1 MGWPRAVAPPWMLTF
16 SCGSLKS
23 VMAAMVTTANASLI
37 SYRSTSSAFQPV
49 LANRFF
55 KAPTGAVVNQ
65 FGSCECWLCATMRA
79 SGLTPSFSAVEAR
92 ISTMAAAPSE
102 IDDELAAVTVPSF
115 LNAGL
120 SVGIF
125 SGMALVG
132 ASSVSTTVSPLRP
145 ATVTGV
151 ISHLKLPSSVAA
163 RARRSDS
170 SENASCCSRVNE
182 YLAAQSSAN
191 TPMALPLS

>member
-1 MGWPRAVAPPWMLTF
+1 MV
-16 SCGSLKS
+16 
-23 VMAAMVTTANASLI
+23 AMVTTAKASLI
-37 SYRSTSSAFQPV
+37 SYRSTSLACQPV
-49 LANRFF
+49 FLNRFF
-55 KAPTGAVVNQ
+55 SAPTGAVVNQ
-65 FGSCECWLCATMRA
+65 FGSCACWAWATMRA

-115 LNAGL
+115 LKAGL

-132 ASSVSTTVSPLRP
+132 ASSVSITVSPLRP

-151 ISHLKLPSSVAA
+151 ISHLKLPSSLAA

-170 SENASCCSRVNE
+170 SEKASCCSRVKL
-182 YLAAQSSAN
+182 YLVAQSSAN
-191 TPMALPLS
+191 TPIALPRS